1 MFICGKCS
9 HFTFCFFCEIQN
21 SFGTIEYKDPP
32 KKKKYPFS
40 FDAFFGNRKHLV
52 PGVKVHFTAVKESV
66 SDLKCKALISFLFY
80 FSFQTLS
87 LYLQGK
93 VCATDVK
100 VAPGGTEDIEDKV
113 YEGVVTAVLPE
124 VNRKLNNKCE
134 NFKLSLYA
142 DIMVLSTLSVISFYC
157 RMIVQ
162 YTI

>member
-1 MFICGKCS
+1 M
-9 HFTFCFFCEIQN
+9 
-21 SFGTIEYKDPP
+21 
-32 KKKKYPFS
+32 
-40 FDAFFGNRKHLV
+40 
-52 PGVKVHFTAVKESV
+52 
-66 SDLKCKALISFLFY
+66 
-80 FSFQTLS
+80 
-87 LYLQGK
+87 
-93 VCATDVK
+93 K